1 MNISAKVTSKGQI
14 TLPGELRKAL
24 GIKPGD
30 RVDFRKTEK
39 GNYEL
44 VAKTKTMEDIR
55 GIVPY
60 DGPPLSTDDIVEL
73 VKRSRRGDGAE
84 YLDELRRKSA
94 VKSN

>member
-14 TLPGELRKAL
+14 TLPKELRKSL

-30 RVDFRKTEK
+30 RVSFQKTEK

-44 VAKTKTMEDIR
+44 IAKTKTMEDIR
-55 GIVPY
+55 GIISY

-73 VKRSRRGDGAE
+73 VRRSRRGDGAL
-84 YLDELRRKSA
+84 YLDELRQKHEMKA
-94 VKSN
+94 N

>member
-1 MNISAKVTSKGQI
+1 MNVSAKVTSKGQI

-30 RVDFRKTEK
+30 RVNFRKTDK

-44 VAKTKTMEDIR
+44 VTKSKTMEDIK
-55 GIVPY
+55 GIIPY

-73 VKRSRRGDGAE
+73 VKRTRRGDGAD
-84 YLDELRRKSA
+84 YLDELRKKA
-94 VKSN
+94 ALKTN